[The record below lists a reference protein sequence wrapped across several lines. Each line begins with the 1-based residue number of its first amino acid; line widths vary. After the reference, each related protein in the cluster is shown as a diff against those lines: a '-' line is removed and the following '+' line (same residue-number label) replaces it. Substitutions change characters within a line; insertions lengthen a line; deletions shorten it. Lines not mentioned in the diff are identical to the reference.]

1 MNKFEFFQNIKLS
14 SDGALEVVSV
24 SGMTDSTITTP
35 GSQEEFFKQIQLDE
49 NGKLK
54 VYIKDSIIPTPTA
67 TPILTLTPTPSITP
81 SITPTNTLTP
91 TPSITPTNTLTPT
104 PTITPTK
111 SSVVPSISYITNVTS
126 TSDLNTYTFNGTNIG
141 GPGLIIVG
149 YSYTSTSANLPVSSL
164 RMNGVSATQIIDTF
178 VDSGG
183 GGVRTGFYS
192 LRITAGT
199 TADISIIL
207 SGGNSARC
215 MGISVW
221 RVQNNNSDT
230 ITVKN
235 SNGTAFG
242 STVSTTLTSILAN
255 SVIVAVNSTWDQLGS
270 PQPTNWTNVTERFDV
285 NTEGNSYMS
294 GGDSTSSGGGS
305 LTITSTSS
313 AGDQS
318 TVLCAIAIR

>member
-104 PTITPTK
+104 PTLTPTK

-149 YSYTSTSANLPVSSL
+149 YSYTSTSANVPVSSL
-164 RMNGVSATQIIDTF
+164 RIKC
-178 VDSGG
+178 
-183 GGVRTGFYS
+183 FYN
-192 LRITAGT
+192 L
-199 TADISIIL
+199 L
-207 SGGNSARC
+207 K
-215 MGISVW
+215 V
-221 RVQNNNSDT
+221 
-230 ITVKN
+230 
-235 SNGTAFG
+235 F
-242 STVSTTLTSILAN
+242 
-255 SVIVAVNSTWDQLGS
+255 
-270 PQPTNWTNVTERFDV
+270 
-285 NTEGNSYMS
+285 
-294 GGDSTSSGGGS
+294 
-305 LTITSTSS
+305 
-313 AGDQS
+313 
-318 TVLCAIAIR
+318 